1 MSLTPANDTD
11 LYDLTIIGGGPVGL
25 FGLFYSGMRGMKV
38 KIIDSLAE
46 LGGQLAALYPDKY
59 IYDVAG
65 FRKVLARDL
74 VDGLREQALQFNPAV
89 CLEEKV
95 VELQR
100 REEQHMVLVT
110 EAGREHHTKTV
121 LVTAG
126 VGAFTP
132 RRLENP
138 ALAAYEGHGLHY
150 VIRDLA
156 AFTGRRVLI
165 AGGGDSAVDWAH
177 HIEPMAA
184 QSTLIHRRD
193 SFRAH
198 EDSVRKLHAS
208 SCKVI
213 LFHELR
219 TIEGN
224 GKVERAVIYDNRTQ
238 DEQTI
243 EVDDVVV
250 NFGFRA
256 NLGALKA
263 WGMEIQGNSICVSQ
277 KMETALHGVF
287 AAGDVVSYP
296 GKLKLIATGVGEAAT
311 AVCQAKML
319 IDPGAHYFPG
329 HSSDSKTFEPKGH

>member
-1 MSLTPANDTD
+1 MSTAHDTE
-11 LYDLTIIGGGPVGL
+11 LYDLTLIGGGPVGL

-38 KIIDSLAE
+38 KVIDSLAE

-74 VDGLREQALQFNPAV
+74 VNGLKEQALQFSPTV

-95 VELQR
+95 VGYEQR
-100 REEQHMVLVT
+100 GENHIVLTT

-121 LVTAG
+121 LITAG
-126 VGAFTP
+126 VGAFAP
-132 RRLENP
+132 RRLEDP

-150 VIRDLA
+150 VIRDLET
-156 AFTGRRVLI
+156 FRGRRVLI
-165 AGGGDSAVDWAH
+165 AGGGDSAVDWAQ
-177 HIEPMAA
+177 HIEPLAS

-198 EDSVRKLHAS
+198 EDSVNKLLAS

-219 TIEGN
+219 TIQGD
-224 GKVERAVIYDNRTQ
+224 GRVERAVIYDNRTQ
-238 DEQTI
+238 EETVI

-256 NLGALKA
+256 NLGTLKT

-277 KMETALHGVF
+277 TLETALPGVY
-287 AAGDVVSYP
+287 AAGDVCSYP

-311 AVCQAKML
+311 AVCQAKMR

-329 HSSDSKTFEPKGH
+329 HSSDSKTFEAKGH